1 MKCDACSHGMS
12 EAALESD
19 EEIRKRKQIAKLTL
33 ESCVSYRVE
42 KEGVSLPRWFKKIG
56 SLICSSY
63 GFPSLVLNESGVY
76 LSSG

>member
-12 EAALESD
+12 EAALEGD
-19 EEIRKRKQIAKLTL
+19 EEIRKRKQTAKLPL
-33 ESCVSYRVE
+33 EGCVSYRVE

-56 SLICSSY
+56 PLICSSY